1 MLVLQTIHAKM
12 EENVS
17 PLTMALFVI
26 VVKLISVEFSAN
38 KVSENYNH
46 TLNSIIDDD
55 LLTYLIFHEFISYY
69 LKSSDSKSLFNI
81 FLTCPWDFH
90 FELF

>member
-1 MLVLQTIHAKM
+1 MLVLQTIHAKT

-38 KVSENYNH
+38 KVSENYYH
-46 TLNSIIDDD
+46 TKGLKEKENSSNV
-55 LLTYLIFHEFISYY
+55 TFSEKH
-69 LKSSDSKSLFNI
+69 SDQPNPTI
-81 FLTCPWDFH
+81 
-90 FELF
+90 

>member
-1 MLVLQTIHAKM
+1 MLVLQTIHAKT

-38 KVSENYNH
+38 KVSENYYCFTNLH
-46 TLNSIIDDD
+46 N
-55 LLTYLIFHEFISYY
+55 IFR
-69 LKSSDSKSLFNI
+69 LFNVDFSI
-81 FLTCPWDFH
+81 FTQNLT
-90 FELF
+90 L

>member
-1 MLVLQTIHAKM
+1 MLVLQTIHAKT

-38 KVSENYNH
+38 KVSENYYCFTKLH
-46 TLNSIIDDD
+46 
-55 LLTYLIFHEFISYY
+55 YIFR
-69 LKSSDSKSLFNI
+69 LFNVEFSI
-81 FLTCPWDFH
+81 FSQNLT
-90 FELF
+90 L

>member
-1 MLVLQTIHAKM
+1 MLVLQTIHAKT

-38 KVSENYNH
+38 KVSENYYH
-46 TLNSIIDDD
+46 TLNFLIDDD
-55 LLTYLIFHEFISYY
+55 LLTSFSTEFTYTYVILLSLLIPNNCLIYF
-69 LKSSDSKSLFNI
+69 
-81 FLTCPWDFH
+81 
-90 FELF
+90 